1 MSEHHQKR
9 SWMDS
14 EPTKH
19 PNDELTRA
27 STASVVPAL
36 ESDASGSLT
45 RFSAAKFSRIKSEEA
60 GVQLNLAELWSYREL
75 LYFLTV
81 RDIKVRY
88 KQTLMGVAW
97 VIIQPLMTMLIFTL
111 VFNRFVHLDAGPLP
125 YPLFALSGLLL
136 WLFFANAVT
145 NSTHSLI
152 SNSNLITKVYF
163 PRMFIPA
170 ASVGAGLVDLS
181 VAFLLLIIMCFYYGV
196 TLTLNI
202 LLLPLFVLLMALLAL
217 GVGLLSAAVTVK
229 YRDLRHALPFII
241 QLWMFASPV
250 IYPATVVPSNWRW
263 LVTINPVAGAIE
275 GFRASLTGAPF
286 SLTHVLVSVAITLL
300 LLAFSIYVFRKLEDS
315 FADVI

>member
-1 MSEHHQKR
+1 
-9 SWMDS
+9 MDS
-14 EPTKH
+14 ESSKH
-19 PNDELTRA
+19 PNGELTQTL
-27 STASVVPAL
+27 TANVAQPLGPNITTSPANFTT
-36 ESDASGSLT
+36 E
-45 RFSAAKFSRIKSEEA
+45 RFARIKSEEA
-60 GVQLNLAELWSYREL
+60 GVQLNLGELWRYREL
-75 LYFLTV
+75 LYFLTL

-97 VIIQPLMTMLIFTL
+97 VIIQPLLTMLIFTL
-111 VFNRFVHLDAGPLP
+111 VFNRFVRLDAGPLP

-170 ASVGAGLVDLS
+170 ASVAAGLVDLS
-181 VAFLLLIIMCFYYGV
+181 VAFILLIVMCFYYGV
-196 TLTLNI
+196 NLTANI
-202 LLLPLFVLLMALLAL
+202 LLLPLFVLMMALLAL
-217 GVGLLSAAVTVK
+217 GCGLLAAAVTVK

-250 IYPATVVPSNWRW
+250 IYPASIVPEKWRW

-275 GFRASLTGAPF
+275 GFRASLTGAAF
-286 SLTHVLVSVAITLL
+286 SAKHVLISVAITLA
-300 LLAFSIYVFRKLEDS
+300 LLAFAVYVFRKLEDS
-315 FADVI
+315 FADVV